1 MTCEGSDEAEDGLEE
16 KEEFAGGK
24 RKSTHGGCGY
34 KQPLIRK
41 DGLKLY
47 AQFRGNAGDVSISI
61 ATYLKSISTYQLLL
75 GQWRRRKTTIDSCQ
89 SIANP

>member
-1 MTCEGSDEAEDGLEE
+1 MTCEGSDETEGGLEE
-16 KEEFAGGK
+16 KEEFDNGK

-47 AQFRGNAGDVSISI
+47 AQFRASAGDVSSGIPPQVLNEYSQ
-61 ATYLKSISTYQLLL
+61 THL
-75 GQWRRRKTTIDSCQ
+75 GLWQ
-89 SIANP
+89 

>member
-1 MTCEGSDEAEDGLEE
+1 MTCEGSDETEGGLEE
-16 KEEFAGGK
+16 KEEFDDGK

-47 AQFRGNAGDVSISI
+47 AQFRSSPGDVSHIIIFEPLTELLISRFI
-61 ATYLKSISTYQLLL
+61 V
-75 GQWRRRKTTIDSCQ
+75 GFW
-89 SIANP
+89 

>member
-1 MTCEGSDEAEDGLEE
+1 MTCEGSDETEGGLEE
-16 KEEFAGGK
+16 KEEFDNGK

-47 AQFRGNAGDVSISI
+47 AQFRASPGDVS
-61 ATYLKSISTYQLLL
+61 YQHSFIVT
-75 GQWRRRKTTIDSCQ
+75 RYMY
-89 SIANP
+89 

>member
-1 MTCEGSDEAEDGLEE
+1 VWDLAKAKMTCDGGDDAEDGLEE
-16 KEEFAGGK
+16 KESFDGK

-47 AQFRGNAGDVSISI
+47 AQFRANASDVS
-61 ATYLKSISTYQLLL
+61 
-75 GQWRRRKTTIDSCQ
+75 
-89 SIANP
+89 NPLVQM